1 MAYLNYTTFDNESG
15 LSLSL
20 INQRR
25 SGGVEGVNVNFIV
38 NYLTTEGASGSIPG
52 TANSNQDGVAL
63 FTLTPSQ
70 TSGISSIEGISVSVD
85 NPSIS
90 TQSLTISDPEDL
102 PAIEVA
108 VVGVNDIVTIISSF
122 VQEFWQILL
131 IIFISIIVMLAISTR
146 ALKMRASKRRA
157 AYVELENAQEEIE
170 GLLSIQAI
178 ILKNSETGI
187 PFYYQTFDEEDDSID
202 LSLIASLTTA
212 ISTFLSE
219 LQEGAM
225 GFETMERQG
234 ISLTSHRLEFSDMIV
249 ISKDTPPLMIFDQMT
264 GSHRVIEEKFRD
276 DISNPLMIQ
285 EIDEKSIENILASN
299 GFKIG
304 LKGYNKIN
312 KGKNNRL
319 KNRNSVSR
327 TIRSNLSLLD
337 EFADIT
343 DEAMVP
349 ITLQSLMDYLETE
362 GLNKEIA
369 SRLILVAYQYE
380 VIENAD

>member
-1 MAYLNYTTFDNESG
+1 
-15 LSLSL
+15 
-20 INQRR
+20 
-25 SGGVEGVNVNFIV
+25 
-38 NYLTTEGASGSIPG
+38 
-52 TANSNQDGVAL
+52 
-63 FTLTPSQ
+63 
-70 TSGISSIEGISVSVD
+70 
-85 NPSIS
+85 
-90 TQSLTISDPEDL
+90 LTISDPEDL
-102 PAIEVA
+102 PEIEVA